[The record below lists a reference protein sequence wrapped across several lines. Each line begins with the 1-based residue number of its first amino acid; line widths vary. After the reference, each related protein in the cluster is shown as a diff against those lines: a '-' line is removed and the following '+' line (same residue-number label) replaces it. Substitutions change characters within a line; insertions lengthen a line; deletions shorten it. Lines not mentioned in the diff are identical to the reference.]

1 MSHVEI
7 TSRVDA
13 DGILRICIPL
23 GADEANREVKVV
35 VEPTSVSEAM
45 QPHDQQSWRE
55 FIQTMAGCVTDP
67 TFDRPN
73 QGEYEQRSNL
83 SS

>member
-55 FIQTMAGCVTDP
+55 FVQTMAGCVTDP

>member
-1 MSHVEI
+1 VSHVEI